1 MHYIYHCGICD
12 DISDKA
18 GCSGTSGVYHT
29 QSEYPGGSP
38 MVDDVLSDLSA
49 VQSVYRL
56 QQEIP
61 EQTFP
66 RTGIHLRLSV
76 ISDRPAGTAALY
88 ADFGKNNSDICSY
101 GIKDLFD
108 PGLYVHGALCHL
120 L

>member
-1 MHYIYHCGICD
+1 
-12 DISDKA
+12 
-18 GCSGTSGVYHT
+18 
-29 QSEYPGGSP
+29 

-88 ADFGKNNSDICSY
+88 ADFGKNNSDLYSY
-101 GIKDLFD
+101 GIKDLSYS
-108 PGLYVHGALCHL
+108 GLYVHGALCHL

>member
-1 MHYIYHCGICD
+1 
-12 DISDKA
+12 
-18 GCSGTSGVYHT
+18 
-29 QSEYPGGSP
+29 

-101 GIKDLFD
+101 GIKDLSYS
-108 PGLYVHGALCHL
+108 GLYVHGALCHL

>member
-18 GCSGTSGVYHT
+18 GCSGCSGVYHT

-56 QQEIP
+56 QQEILK
-61 EQTFP
+61 QTFL
-66 RTGIHLRLSV
+66 RTGIHLWLSV
-76 ISDRPAGTAALY
+76 IFDRSAGTAAVY
-88 ADFGKNNSDICSY
+88 ADFGKNNSDLYSY
-101 GIKDLFD
+101 GIKDLSYS
-108 PGLYVHGALCHL
+108 GLYVHGALCHL